1 MIVTAD
7 DILKKIPANA
17 KNFFEKKYCILSI
30 TQDMMHD
37 ATFTNMTREELIETI
52 RSIHDASLEAEGRL
66 LNI

>member
-1 MIVTAD
+1 
-7 DILKKIPANA
+7 
-17 KNFFEKKYCILSI
+17 
-30 TQDMMHD
+30 MHD